1 MIRFPLCAAVVVVVL
16 ALAPTL
22 GAAQVSTSTL
32 QYGATVFPL
41 GFPENIERELDL
53 MTRARLGWARVT
65 VPWRSVEAG
74 CKGCHDWTD
83 LDRVVAALAGAGIN
97 ILVRV
102 DQQPDWSRTTTVENG
117 PPDAI
122 ADYVDFTS
130 ALAARYAAGLPL
142 GTVQAVE
149 VWNEPNLSR
158 DWGGATIDRHQ
169 AAQYMYMLKETYR
182 AIKAVDPTKIVING
196 GLSPTGT
203 NDGTAQPDDVYLGW
217 LYEFG
222 LARFTDVVGLHGAGY
237 GSPPEAEP
245 LSNPAFP
252 HASFYFRRIEQL
264 RQIMEANG
272 DGAKQVWLLEFGWT
286 TDPVNPDRTFYA
298 VTPEQQAEYV
308 VRGLQYAREN
318 WSPWIGV
325 AFVWSLTVD
334 PNWTELS
341 EQYWWSITNP
351 DGSARPAYDALV
363 NARATGLLP

>member
-1 MIRFPLCAAVVVVVL
+1 MKKLSLCAVL
-16 ALAPTL
+16 AAVLLALLPSFS
-22 GAAQVSTSTL
+22 AAQAPASTL
-32 QYGATVFPL
+32 EYGGTVFPL
-41 GFPENIERELDL
+41 SYPEVAQRELEL
-53 MTRARLGWARVT
+53 MTRAGLGWARIT

-74 CKGCHDWTD
+74 CKGCYDWND
-83 LDRVVAALAGAGIN
+83 VDRVVAATSGAGIN

-102 DQQPDWSRTTTVENG
+102 DQQPDWSRATKVDNG
-117 PPDAI
+117 PPDAM
-122 ADYVDFTS
+122 ADYVEFVAT
-130 ALAARYAAGLPL
+130 LAARYAEGSPH
-142 GTVQAVE
+142 GTVQAIE

-158 DWGGATIDRHQ
+158 DWGGAIIDKSQ

-182 AIKAVDPTKIVING
+182 AVKAVDPTKIVLNA

-203 NDGTAQPDDVYLGW
+203 SDGTAQLDDVYLGW

-222 LARFTDVVGLHGAGY
+222 LARFTDVVGLHGPGY

-252 HASFYFRRIEQL
+252 HPSFYFRRIEQL
-264 RQIMEANG
+264 RGIIEANG

-286 TDPVNPDRTFYA
+286 TDPINPDRRFYA
-298 VTPEQQAEYV
+298 VTAQQQADYL
-308 VRGLQYAREN
+308 VRGLQYAREK

-334 PNWTELS
+334 PNWSEQS

-351 DGSARPAYDALV
+351 DGSPRPAYEALV
-363 NARATGLLP
+363 AARASGLLP